1 MITDRTVALRRLTL
15 PGYRGPL
22 LLAALLA
29 ALVAL
34 PEGGLHRA
42 MKLAAVV
49 GGMFLSGL
57 AVAPLAAPLA
67 MLPFA
72 FPVLLI
78 AVVVIGATV
87 ERPLTRPRRPG
98 ASAMLG
104 LALGCTAVVLGFTL
118 PGWDYGLL
126 GVGGLTLVGL
136 PFAWLLWQQWPVAR
150 NAESPSGRWRWAVAP
165 LLLAATVLTVTQTD
179 PAEARFALAR
189 PALTDWA
196 EHALATGT
204 ADRGW
209 IAGYHV
215 IGTEF
220 TGGGVR
226 FAIGGTGAFAPHGYA
241 YFPPGTTPP
250 AKKGYYIP
258 MGDGW
263 YDWEE
268 NDRF

>member
-1 MITDRTVALRRLTL
+1 MIIDRTVALRRLTL

-22 LLAALLA
+22 LLAALLTA
-29 ALVAL
+29 VVAL
-34 PEGGLHRA
+34 PEGGLHLA
-42 MKLAAVV
+42 MTFAAMM
-49 GGMFLSGL
+49 GGMFLSAL
-57 AVAPLAAPLA
+57 TVIPMAAPLIL
-67 MLPFA
+67 LPVA
-72 FPVLLI
+72 FPFVLI
-78 AVVVIGATV
+78 AVVVVGATV
-87 ERPLTRPRRPG
+87 ERPFTRPRRPG
-98 ASAMLG
+98 VSALLG
-104 LALGCTAVVLGFTL
+104 LALGCAAVVLGFSV
-118 PGWDYGLL
+118 PGWDLGLL

-136 PFAWLLWQQWPVAR
+136 PLAWLLWQQWPVAR

-165 LLLAATVLTVTQTD
+165 LLVAATALTVTQAD

-196 EHALATGT
+196 DHALATGT

-209 IAGYHV
+209 VAGYRV

-220 TGGGVR
+220 VGGGVK
-226 FAIGGTGAFAPHGYA
+226 FAIGGSGTFAAHGYA

-250 AKKGYYIP
+250 AKKGHYIP

>member
-1 MITDRTVALRRLTL
+1 MIIDRAVALRRLTL

-22 LLAALLA
+22 LLTALLA
-29 ALVAL
+29 AVVAL
-34 PEGGLHRA
+34 PEGVPHLA
-42 MKLAAVV
+42 MVFAAVA
-49 GGMFLSGL
+49 GGLFLSGL
-57 AVAPLAAPLA
+57 TAAPLTAPLA

-98 ASAMLG
+98 TSALLG
-104 LALGCTAVVLGFTL
+104 LALGCAAVVLGFSL

-136 PFAWLLWQQWPVAR
+136 PFAWLLWQQQPAAR

-165 LLLAATVLTVTQTD
+165 LLVAATVLTVTRTD

-204 ADRGW
+204 AEQGW
-209 IAGYHV
+209 VAGYHL
-215 IGTEF
+215 TEPEL
-220 TGGGVR
+220 TGGGVK
-226 FAIGGTGAFAPHGYA
+226 FAIPGTGVFAPHGLA
-241 YFPPGTTPP
+241 YFPPGTTLP
-250 AKKGYYIP
+250 AKGSYVP
-258 MGDGW
+258 LGDGW

-268 NDRF
+268 HDRF

>member
-22 LLAALLA
+22 LLAALMA
-29 ALVAL
+29 TVVAL

-42 MKLAAVV
+42 MKLAAMV
-49 GGMFLSGL
+49 GGMFLSL
-57 AVAPLAAPLA
+57 LRVAPTVAPL
-67 MLPFA
+67 MLLPIA
-72 FPVLLI
+72 FPFLLI

-98 ASAMLG
+98 ASALLG
-104 LALGCTAVVLGFTL
+104 LALGCAAVVLGFSV
-118 PGWDYGLL
+118 PGWDLGLL

-136 PFAWLLWQQWPVAR
+136 PLAWLLWQQWPVAR

-165 LLLAATVLTVTQTD
+165 LLLAATVLTVTRTD

-189 PALTDWA
+189 PALTGWA

-204 ADRGW
+204 ADQGW
-209 IAGYHV
+209 VAGYRV

-220 TGGGVR
+220 TGDGVR

-250 AKKGYYIP
+250 TKRGYYNP
-258 MGDGW
+258 LGDGW

-268 NDRF
+268 HDRF